1 MSVENSLTIRKLN
14 KRIDEL
20 EACISIMSDNLTDM
34 WEHMSEQLDGPAE
47 IEGDT
52 NEYLLELL
60 EQNPAEFLGIRTTQK
75 SEYNKQYYENNKEKK
90 AEYGITRNVGKP
102 KLTLV

>member
-75 SEYNKQYYENNKEKK
+75 SEY
-90 AEYGITRNVGKP
+90 GITRNVGKP